1 MKESDFISQNRDK
14 WRKADLPNLT
24 ITEDYYD
31 LYNEVSNDSAY
42 AQTRYKNR
50 SVRVYLNHLLVKLQG
65 KIINKRKDRED
76 SLLYYWKYQV
86 PKAMHESRFHLL
98 LCFIIFSFCMLMGYY
113 SSMSDAN
120 FFEEFFGSRYTTTTI
135 QNIEKGDPLAIYKDE
150 DAMSMFLSIG
160 FNNLKVGFFAF
171 ALGCLFGIGSLF
183 MMIINGIMLGAFM
196 EFFISKGLA
205 AEFTFTVWMHGTFEI
220 AMLIIVASA
229 GFTMGYGL
237 IQKGHYSRLQ
247 SFYRSSRRGIT
258 ILVATVPFTILAAL
272 IESFITR
279 YTEIPNVVRGSFII
293 TCFLVTLW
301 YFVVYPLYLA
311 KRNRFKKDERVLP
324 AKLAADK
331 QDYRRFQNS
340 MHLAI
345 QSLHQLWRE
354 ILIGVIILISSFFV
368 VNNLLELQLVESIQH
383 ITAFNLKGSQ
393 FINLFTGLALL
404 PNNLKMILGSVDWLY
419 LGAPVSIFVIWL
431 GNQSLNKGR
440 LNIPKAILQWGIFTL
455 YWFVIYKGNTFTTF
469 ACTPLFISLLV
480 SIQIEKE
487 GKKVIGNAIK
497 YGLLNSQVW
506 FSFFTSVLLT
516 YLITYLL
523 HSPLFWTLLEIVQL
537 FIAKD
542 NIAFAS
548 MSKWVLFTFTQLTLI
563 IFLILYYLNVLSNY
577 KYKQEKVELSE
588 LEEAIKNLKPS
599 KRILGYEVE

>member
-24 ITEDYYD
+24 VTEDYYD

-76 SLLYYWKYQV
+76 SLWYYWKYQV

-135 QNIEKGDPLAIYKDE
+135 QNIEEGDPLAIYKDE

-237 IQKGHYSRLQ
+237 IHKGHYSRLQ

-258 ILVATVPFTILAAL
+258 ILVATVPFTILAAI

-279 YTEIPNVVRGSFII
+279 YTEIPNVVRGSFIVA
-293 TCFLVTLW
+293 CFLVTLW
-301 YFVVYPLYLA
+301 YFVVYPLYLS
-311 KRNRFKKDERVLP
+311 KRNRFNKDERVLP
-324 AKLAADK
+324 AKLAAEK

-354 ILIGVIILISSFFV
+354 LFIGIFILISSFFV

-383 ITAFNLKGSQ
+383 ITAFNLEGSQ

-404 PNNLKMILGSVDWLY
+404 PNNIKMILGSVDWLY
-419 LGAPVSIFVIWL
+419 LGTPVSIFIIWL
-431 GNQSLNKGR
+431 GHRSLNNGR
-440 LNIPKAILQWGIFTL
+440 LNIPKATLQWGVFTL

-469 ACTPLFISLLV
+469 ACTPLFISLLA

-487 GKKVIGNAIK
+487 GKKVIGNTIK

-516 YLITYLL
+516 YLIAYLL

-537 FIAKD
+537 FIAKE
-542 NIAFAS
+542 NMVFAS
-548 MSKWVLFTFTQLTLI
+548 LSKWVLFTFTQLTLI
-563 IFLILYYLNVLSNY
+563 IFLIFYYLNVLSNY
-577 KYKQEKVELSE
+577 KYKQEKVELNE
-588 LEEAIKNLKPS
+588 LEDAIKNLKPS